1 MNMEKIKCLVFSG
14 GGPYFIT
21 MLGIIKQLIEKEELD
36 VNNIETFYG
45 TSAGAIISLMLSLN
59 YDIDTIVNYVLNR
72 PWDKLFNIDIFQI
85 MSSFNNCG
93 VISNNTMCKAI
104 EPLLKGKD
112 LSIDSTFLE
121 HYNLTKKEIHF
132 IATDITNCNCIDFSY
147 KSHPEWKITDAMN
160 ASICIPTIF
169 QPIITDNTCYIDGSI
184 INHFPMNFALEKY
197 EKDEIIGIK
206 TKAETE
212 KKNITNESLEFN
224 NILNFIYYIVLNLH
238 KNIATPKNNY
248 EDIKIIKIN
257 KKLESMVDVFSVINS
272 KEERIKL
279 FNNGY
284 ELELELN
291 FD

>member
-21 MLGIIKQLIEKEELD
+21 MLGIIKQLIEKEKLD

-59 YDIDTIVNYVLNR
+59 YDFDTIINYVLNR

-93 VISNNTMCKAI
+93 IISNNTMCKAI

-184 INHFPMNFALEKY
+184 INHFP
-197 EKDEIIGIK
+197 IK
-206 TKAETE
+206 
-212 KKNITNESLEFN
+212 ITNESLEFN

-238 KNIATPKNNY
+238 KNIAAPKNNY

-284 ELELELN
+284 ELEIN
-291 FD
+291 ITFD